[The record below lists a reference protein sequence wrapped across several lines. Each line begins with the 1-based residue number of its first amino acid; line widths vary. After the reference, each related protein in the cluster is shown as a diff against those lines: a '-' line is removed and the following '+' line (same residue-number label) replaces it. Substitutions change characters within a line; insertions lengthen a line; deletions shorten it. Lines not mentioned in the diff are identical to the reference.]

1 MINKKVRNASECTYN
16 DMKFRSKLELYCYKY
31 FLDNKLKLEY
41 EANTYVVLPKFE
53 TNVNV
58 YLPVKKRNSR
68 VTELC
73 LKTKKVLPITYTP
86 DFTLQIHDKTFF
98 IETKGKPNDV
108 YPLKRKLFLNYLK
121 NLNYKC
127 WFFEPHNQQQVRDT
141 YNIIQN
147 ILNDV
152 EDF

>member
-1 MINKKVRNASECTYN
+1 MVNKKVRNASECTYN
-16 DMKFRSKLELYCYKY
+16 GMKFRSKLELYCYKY

-41 EANTYVVLPKFE
+41 EANTYVVLPGFE
-53 TNVNV
+53 TNVDV
-58 YLPVKKRNSR
+58 YLPVKKRNSK

-73 LKTKKVLPITYTP
+73 LKTRRILPITYTP
-86 DFTLQIHDKTFF
+86 DFTLQVNNKLFF

-108 YPLKRKLFLNYLK
+108 YPLKRKLFLNYLR
-121 NLNYKC
+121 NLNHKC

-141 YNIIQN
+141 YDIIKN
-147 ILNDV
+147 ILNDA